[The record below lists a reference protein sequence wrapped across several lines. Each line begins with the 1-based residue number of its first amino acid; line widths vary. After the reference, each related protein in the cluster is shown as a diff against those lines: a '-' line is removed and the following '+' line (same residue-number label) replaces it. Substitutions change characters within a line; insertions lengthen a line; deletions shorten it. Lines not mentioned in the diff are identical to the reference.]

1 MVGSRCARRGLAP
14 LASCVIALVLL
25 FIGSRVPPA
34 AGHIGEAAF
43 ASITGPV
50 GVAAT
55 PGRLYVTSPF
65 CGNPRL
71 VLSIDSGGAASIFAT
86 LPARPDGCYEDYI
99 AVAGPADL
107 SQPGFP
113 SPTKGG
119 FPSNVVYVT
128 QGPKILQITPEG
140 VVSVFT
146 TIAAC
151 GSSHTGI
158 TFDRIGSFDYKMIVT
173 CVGGKVWKV
182 SPDGTA
188 TLIANVAAAL
198 GLASVHI
205 ENPDVAP
212 LNFTPYGGHVFVAA
226 EVLGKVLAVSPA
238 GVVKAVA
245 SWPGAEGVR
254 FIPDQKCDVGSSG
267 GAFFTAI
274 KPVTGPGTVVK
285 FPLSAFAG
293 KSGRALVMSGSNAG
307 IGLLTSTGGATI
319 VPTLFH
325 ASIGKHEGSTFTDC
339 TVPLL
344 LKIIVKP
351 GSIPHTINPRSEGT
365 VPVAI
370 LSSPI
375 FNVLTQTVMSS
386 IRFGFT
392 GTENSI
398 KFCNTSGQDVNG
410 DGRLDLV
417 CHGETKKLGIPG
429 TGVYR
434 GPLILKLEY
443 IGPGGDPPGEGFD

>member
-1 MVGSRCARRGLAP
+1 MLGTGCAGRRLAP
-14 LASCVIALVLL
+14 PASIVIAIFLL
-25 FIGSRVPPA
+25 IGPPVPRA
-34 AGHIGEAAF
+34 AGHIGEAPF
-43 ASITGPV
+43 ASINGPV

-65 CGNPRL
+65 CGNPRQ
-71 VLSIDSGGAASIFAT
+71 VLSLDSGGAVSVFAT
-86 LPARPDGCYEDYI
+86 LPARPDGCYEEDI

-119 FPSNVVYVT
+119 FPSNFVYVT
-128 QGPKILQITPEG
+128 QGPKILRITPEG
-140 VVSVFT
+140 AVSLFT

-158 TFDRIGSFDYKMIVT
+158 TFDRIGSFDYKMLVT

-182 SPDGTA
+182 SADGTA
-188 TLIANVAAAL
+188 VLVADVAAAL

-212 LNFTPYGGHVFVAA
+212 LGFSPYGGHVFVAA
-226 EVLGKVLAVSPA
+226 EVLGKVLAISPA
-238 GVVKAVA
+238 GVVKTVA

-274 KPVTGPGTVVK
+274 KTKTGPGTIVK
-285 FPLSAFAG
+285 FPLSAFTG
-293 KSGRALVMSGSNAG
+293 KSGRALVMSGTSAG
-307 IGLLTSTGGATI
+307 IGLLTPTGGATI

-325 ASIGKHEGSTFTDC
+325 ASIGNHEGSTFTDC

-351 GSIPHTINPRSEGT
+351 GSVPHTINPKSEGT
-365 VPVAI
+365 VPVAV

-375 FNVLTQTVMSS
+375 FNALTQTVVSS

-398 KFCNTSGQDVNG
+398 KFCNTSGKDVNG
-410 DGRLDLV
+410 DGRLDLI
-417 CHGETKKLGIPG
+417 CHGETKRLGIPG
-429 TGVYR
+429 SGVYR

>member
-1 MVGSRCARRGLAP
+1 MIGTGCAGRRLAP
-14 LASCVIALVLL
+14 PASIVIAIFLL
-25 FIGSRVPPA
+25 IGSRVPPA
-34 AGHIGEAAF
+34 AGHIGEVAF
-43 ASITGPV
+43 ASIKGPV

-65 CGNPRL
+65 CGNPRQ
-71 VLSIDSGGAASIFAT
+71 VLSLDSGGAVSVFAT
-86 LPARPDGCYEDYI
+86 LPARPDGCYEEYI

-128 QGPKILQITPEG
+128 QGPKILQITPDG
-140 VVSVFT
+140 VVSPFT

-158 TFDRIGSFDYKMIVT
+158 TFDRIGSFGYKMLVT
-173 CVGGKVWKV
+173 CVGGRVWKV
-182 SPDGTA
+182 SVDGTA
-188 TLIANVAAAL
+188 TLVTNVAAAL

-212 LNFTPYGGHVFVAA
+212 MSFSPYGGNLFVAA
-226 EVLGKVLAVSPA
+226 KVLGKVLAISPA
-238 GVVKAVA
+238 GVVKTVA
-245 SWPGAEGVR
+245 SWPGAKGVR
-254 FIPDQKCDVGSSG
+254 FIPDQKCDFGMSDG
-267 GAFFTAI
+267 TFFTAI
-274 KPVTGPGTVVK
+274 KGTIVK

-293 KSGRALVMSGSNAG
+293 KSGRALVMSGTHAG
-307 IGLLTSTGGATI
+307 IGLLTPTGGATI

-325 ASIGKHEGSTFTDC
+325 KSMGQHAGSTFTDC

-351 GSIPHTINPRSEGT
+351 GSIPHTINPRSKGT

-375 FNVLTQTVMSS
+375 FNVLTQTVLSS

-398 KFCNTSGQDVNG
+398 ESCNKSGQDVNG
-410 DGRLDLV
+410 DGRLDLI
-417 CHGETKKLGIPG
+417 CHGETRKLGIPG
-429 TGVYR
+429 SDVYR